1 MRERKSCR
9 GELVQVDG
17 SHHDWLEGRGPW
29 MVLMGYIDDATG
41 RVFGRFYDYEG
52 TMPGLDSFYRY
63 AKCYGLPQA
72 LYLDKHTTY
81 RSTGKLSMEDELRGK
96 KKPQSQFQRALEER
110 LGVSVIHANSPQA
123 KGRIERL
130 FRTFQDRV
138 VKEMRLRGVK
148 SKEKANAFL
157 EEYLPVYNRRFM
169 RVAKSKVDLHRKI
182 PRSIQLKQA
191 LSIQTERVL
200 RNDNTVRHE
209 GKFYQIQERWTRRRP
224 KRIVVQERVD
234 GKLYLM
240 DRSCELRYKEIKVP
254 PKQKEESQLRG
265 FTRPRARPLA
275 KDNPW

>member
-1 MRERKSCR
+1 
-9 GELVQVDG
+9 
-17 SHHDWLEGRGPW
+17 
-29 MVLMGYIDDATG
+29 
-41 RVFGRFYDYEG
+41 
-52 TMPGLDSFYRY
+52 
-63 AKCYGLPQA
+63 
-72 LYLDKHTTY
+72 
-81 RSTGKLSMEDELRGK
+81 
-96 KKPQSQFQRALEER
+96 
-110 LGVSVIHANSPQA
+110 
-123 KGRIERL
+123 
-130 FRTFQDRV
+130 
-138 VKEMRLRGVK
+138 MRLRGVK

-254 PKQKEESQLRG
+254 PKPKEESQLRG

-275 KDNPW
+275 KDNPWRRFRYSSKEPNRGYKPAHSTSVNALGKKISNQEDLGYKTDTDLSTYSHNSQRKKKKQKERKDDD